1 MNVLQTLS
9 ALILISCFVL
19 VSKKRPVSYIR
30 TFRVQSLLIG
40 LVALI
45 IGFEKYRTDGEMELL
60 VIGAIVIAMKV
71 FYIPKLLQK
80 MLGNRHHPAEK
91 DYFYTVPVHIL
102 ACCGLYAFMY
112 FTFAAIPVFHGLSFG
127 QYMVNS
133 ISVVLIGFYFMMSR
147 LKALGQIVGFLVIE
161 NGIFISAIFAT
172 DGMPFIV
179 DLGILVDLVTAVL
192 IMGAIVFRLDEHF
205 SVTDTQNPDEMRG

>member
-1 MNVLQTLS
+1 M
-9 ALILISCFVL
+9 
-19 VSKKRPVSYIR
+19 
-30 TFRVQSLLIG
+30 QSLLIG
-40 LVALI
+40 LVALL
-45 IGFEKYRTDGEMELL
+45 IGFEKYRTEGELEL
-60 VIGAIVIAMKV
+60 VIIGIIVIVMKV
-71 FYIPKLLQK
+71 FYIPKLLRK
-80 MLGNRHHPAEK
+80 MLGDRNQPTEK
-91 DYFYTVPVHIL
+91 DHFHTVPIHIL

-172 DGMPFIV
+172 NGMPFIV
-179 DLGILVDLVTAVL
+179 DLGILVDLITAVL
-192 IMGAIVFRLDEHF
+192 IMGAIVFRLDEQF
-205 SVTDTQNPDEMRG
+205 SAPDAPDLDEMRG

>member
-1 MNVLQTLS
+1 MNILQILS
-9 ALILISCFVL
+9 ALILITCFVL
-19 VSKKRPVSYIR
+19 VSKKRPASYIR
-30 TFRVQSLLIG
+30 MFRIQSLLIG

-45 IGFEKYRTDGEMELL
+45 IGYENLLAEGEMELL
-60 VIGAIVIAMKV
+60 AIGVIVIVMKV
-71 FYIPKLLQK
+71 YYIPQLLKK
-80 MLGNRHHPAEK
+80 MVGNMHHPAEK

-112 FTFAAIPVFHGLSFG
+112 FTFASIPVFHGLSFG

-133 ISVVLIGFYFMMSR
+133 VSVVLIGFYFMMSR

-172 DGMPFIV
+172 NGMPFIV
-179 DLGILVDLVTAVL
+179 DLGILVDLITAVL
-192 IMGAIVFRLDEHF
+192 IMGAIVFRLDEYF
-205 SVTDTQNPDEMRG
+205 STPDSHHSDEARG